1 MASNV
6 VKTISKG
13 LLVVVVGV
21 ALIGLAWWLS
31 GHIVPQPTVGIM
43 NLTGTISSSSL
54 EWFRVQMSIARE
66 DPQIKAL
73 IMQIDSPGG
82 GVASSQA
89 LYLELLALRRT
100 MPVVISID
108 SMAASGG
115 YYAALAG
122 DPIYA
127 KPSSSVGNI
136 GAWAF
141 IPPESTVNDNVLRT
155 GPFKQTGSNR
165 TEFEQSLQ
173 AVKAEF
179 LATVLTQRGD
189 RLQLSSA
196 DISQGL
202 IYEGRE
208 AAELG
213 LIDVVGSRGEAVA
226 EAADQA
232 GLAHY
237 QTRELGEEALEEM
250 GLLESE
256 ATAFKRSLTVTDAFS
271 QTYEIFLLYDAR
283 LGGAK

>member
-1 MASNV
+1 MTSAFLTKLGRGV
-6 VKTISKG
+6 R
-13 LLVVVVGV
+13 VVVIGI
-21 ALIGLAWWLS
+21 ALIGLTWGLS
-31 GHIVPQPTVGIM
+31 GRLVPRPAVGIV
-43 NLTGTISSSSL
+43 NVSGTIWAGSL
-54 EWFRVQMSIARE
+54 EWYRAQMEIAQE
-66 DPQIKAL
+66 DPRVKAL
-73 IMQIDSPGG
+73 VIQIDSPGG

-136 GAWAF
+136 GAWAQ
-141 IPPESTVNDNVLRT
+141 IPPESTVNDNILRT

-179 LATVLTQRGD
+179 VATVLTQRGD
-189 RLQLSSA
+189 RLQLSA
-196 DISQGL
+196 AEISQGL

-208 AAELG
+208 AAGLG
-213 LIDVVGSRGEAVA
+213 LIDAVGSRSEAVEVAA
-226 EAADQA
+226 EQA

-237 QTRELGEEALEEM
+237 RVVDLAERARDEMNLSEDEISARESALTFTN
-250 GLLESE
+250 
-256 ATAFKRSLTVTDAFS
+256 AVS
-271 QTYEIFLLYDAR
+271 QTHEIFLLYDAR